1 MKNQIVVN
9 SSKFNL
15 IQIIT
20 PKLAFID
27 DWSYICFCYNK
38 IYKLTSTKFE
48 EKKSCIISSGMDLMW
63 DLGYNGTSVNDIVK
77 AAGVPKGSFYFYFDS
92 KEDFAVQT
100 LREYFKESYGG
111 MRKIL
116 FQDEESPLQRIKQF
130 YATRIEELSKQI
142 DDNRG
147 CLACNLSSEVADHI
161 PGIQAE
167 VARIHKQVLGDLI
180 TVGKQAQEAGEF
192 SEDLDVEKMFA
203 FIEDAGKGTMVSIKA
218 LGNHSPIESFKYMLD
233 RMLQ

>member
-1 MKNQIVVN
+1 
-9 SSKFNL
+9 
-15 IQIIT
+15 
-20 PKLAFID
+20 
-27 DWSYICFCYNK
+27 
-38 IYKLTSTKFE
+38 
-48 EKKSCIISSGMDLMW
+48 MW

-92 KEDFAVQT
+92 KEDFAIQS
-100 LREYFKESYGG
+100 LREYFKENYGDVG
-111 MRKIL
+111 KNML
-116 FQDEESPLQRIKQF
+116 QGEGSPLQRIKEF
-130 YATRIEELSKQI
+130 YTLRIEQLSQQI

-147 CLACNLSSEVADHI
+147 CMACNLSSEVADHI

-180 TVGKQAQEAGEF
+180 TVGKQAQEAGELDK
-192 SEDLDVEKMFA
+192 DLDIEKMFA

-218 LGNHSPIESFKYMLD
+218 LGNHTPIESFKYMVD